1 MNLQLLI
8 IDPQNDFC
16 HPDGALFVQGAVE
29 DSVRT
34 AGLIRRLGAQIDVIH
49 VTMDCHHLLDIAH
62 PLFWVDAD
70 GHPPAP
76 FTIIGADDLDSGTY
90 RTSKPALQ
98 QRAAAYVRQLAAHGR
113 YPLCIWPPHC
123 LIGTWGNNLQED
135 IGRAVYEWENSSLQ
149 PADVIFKGSNIW
161 TEHYS
166 AVQADVPDPHDHST
180 QLNTGLIRS
189 LASADVI
196 GVMGQARSHCVANTV
211 RDISARIGEEAVS
224 RLWLIEDACSDV
236 SGFEPLGNDFVAEL
250 TGRGMRLSTCEKFL
264 S

>member
-16 HPDGALFVQGAVE
+16 HPDGALFVPGADK

-34 AGLIRRLGAQIDVIH
+34 AGLIRRLGARIDAIH

-62 PLFWVDAD
+62 PLFWVDND
-70 GHPPAP
+70 GNPPAP
-76 FTIIGADDLDSGTY
+76 FTIIGADDLASGRY

-98 QRAAAYVRQLAAHGR
+98 QRATAYVRQLAANGR

-123 LIGTWGNNLQED
+123 LIGTWGNTIQDD
-135 IGRAVYEWENSSLQ
+135 IGRAVYGWENLSLQ
-149 PADVIFKGSNIW
+149 AADVIFKGSNIW

-166 AVQADVPDPHDHST
+166 AVQADVPDPDDLAT
-180 QLNTGLIRS
+180 QLNAGLIRS

-211 RDISARIGEEAVS
+211 RDIAGNIGEEHIPKLV
-224 RLWLIEDACSDV
+224 LIGDACSDV
-236 SGFEPLGNDFVAEL
+236 PGFEKLGIDFVAEL
-250 TGRGMRLSTCEKFL
+250 TARGMQLSTCDNFL